1 MIFIQFGGAVMNK
14 YWIYVFLTSLFELFW
29 IFGFNVAQQWWHWA
43 IIAPMI
49 ILDFWCLSKAREGLP
64 TGTVYAIFAAAGT
77 VGTALMDVYI
87 FGENFT
93 LYKIIFM
100 CVIVIGVIS
109 LNISDN
115 MAYGNQTGE
124 AKWYGMDLCTG
135 CCSHGDGWRHRS

>member
-1 MIFIQFGGAVMNK
+1 MIFIQFGGAIMNK

-29 IFGFNVAQQWWHWA
+29 VFGFNVAQQWWHWA

-49 ILDFWCLSKAREGLP
+49 ILDFWCLSKACEGLP

-87 FGENFT
+87 FGESFT

-115 MAYGNQTGE
+115 MDSGNQTGE
-124 AKWYGMDLCTG
+124 VK
-135 CCSHGDGWRHRS
+135 